1 MSSTEREERPPS
13 DDPGQT
19 LIVTVHDEDAGGAP
33 ITIESQPSDRVASVI
48 QAMYSRLNA
57 QPQEGDRLR
66 CEETGADVFQ
76 YSGETLAAYAH
87 QHCSELVW
95 LFTAKTGGA

>member
-1 MSSTEREERPPS
+1 MSSPEREAKPPS
-13 DDPGQT
+13 GDPGRT

-33 ITIESQPSDRVASVI
+33 ITIDSQPSDTVASVI

-57 QPQEGDRLR
+57 QHQDGDRLR

-76 YSGETLAAYAH
+76 YSGERVEAYVH
-87 QHCSELVW
+87 QHCSKLVW